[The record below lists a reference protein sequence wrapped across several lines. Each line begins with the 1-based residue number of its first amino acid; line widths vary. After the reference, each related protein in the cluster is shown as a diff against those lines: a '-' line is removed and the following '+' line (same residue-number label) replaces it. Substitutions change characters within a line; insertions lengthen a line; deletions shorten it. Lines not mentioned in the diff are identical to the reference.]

1 MKFTQIILAVML
13 VLTLGSC
20 KKQTTEDTDWTSM
33 QDQNTA
39 DMNSD
44 LVLKEVEGAASGS
57 GLGKST
63 FPIIV
68 TDTAANT
75 KTMTIDYGS
84 ANYLCDDGHYRRGKI
99 IVSWTGKYKEVGSVK
114 VISFDAFFQNDNKI
128 EGSKTITN
136 IGVNDVN
143 QLAFNVV
150 SIIKITNTSGES
162 INWTSTRTRTWI
174 QGVQTKSN
182 LDDVYSIT
190 GGTTGINRKGKNYT
204 STIIS
209 PLRVEIACQWRIVS
223 GTIELIREGGSS
235 KTIDFGTGACD
246 ATFTVTS
253 NGKTHTVIRR
263 K

>member
-1 MKFTQIILAVML
+1 MKFTQIIFLITL
-13 VLTLGSC
+13 VLTIGSC
-20 KKQTTEDTDWTSM
+20 KKQTTEDNDWTSM

-44 LVLKEVEGAASGS
+44 LVLKEIEGAANGS
-57 GLGKST
+57 DLGKSS
-63 FPIIV
+63 FPIV
-68 TDTAANT
+68 VLDTVANT
-75 KTMTIDYGS
+75 KTMTIDYGT
-84 ANYLCDDGHYRRGKI
+84 ANYLCGDGHYRRGKI
-99 IVSWTGKYKEVGSVK
+99 IVSWTGKYREVGSVK
-114 VISFDAFFQNDNKI
+114 AISFDTFFQNDNKI

-150 SIIKITNTSGES
+150 SIIKITNPSGES

-190 GGTTGINRKGKNYT
+190 GSTTGKNRKGKNYT
-204 STIIS
+204 STITT

-223 GTIELIREGGSS
+223 GTIELIREGGSP
-235 KTIDFGTGACD
+235 KTIDFGSGACD
-246 ATFTVTS
+246 ASFTVSS
-253 NGKTHTVIRR
+253 NGKTYTVVRR